1 MLSIER
7 GGEMNAPVKENFLE
21 SKKVKKIQAQML
33 EEEVFLDLADTFKAI
48 SDLTRTKM
56 LYVLSKAELCVGD
69 LAALLGLSPS
79 AISHQLRLLRHMKLV
94 RHRREGK
101 ITFYALDDKHIGNL
115 LMEGIKHVTGVGD
128 E

>member
-1 MLSIER
+1 
-7 GGEMNAPVKENFLE
+7 MNPHAQKETFLE
-21 SKKVKKIQAQML
+21 SEKVRKIQAEML
-33 EEEVFLDLADTFKAI
+33 AEEVFLDLADTFKAI

-56 LYVLSKAELCVGD
+56 LYVLSKAEMCVGD
-69 LAALLGLSPS
+69 LATLLGLSPS
-79 AISHQLRLLRHMKLV
+79 AISHQLRLLRHLKLV

-101 ITFYALDDKHIGNL
+101 TTFYALDDQHIGNL